1 MGEIMK
7 SLKKFFLLCLCSVIF
22 ILPTFAASSSSQNL
36 EFAPTSENVKFLGR
50 SYLEKDVLWMCFSGT
65 GAAFNIEANH
75 LEVQISGDS
84 GAKLRKDNGSAARI
98 VVFVNGERKLDE
110 MILKQSQNFVVFDGT
125 ETVKGEVQIVKVS
138 ESANSIAGISKI
150 ITDANGK
157 ISPTEQ
163 KNLKIEFIGDSIT
176 CGYGVDDLDKNH
188 HFATSTEDNTK
199 TYAYKTAQMLNADYS
214 MVSLSGWGVV
224 SGYTSGSKNED
235 SVLPKV
241 YDKIGFTW
249 GTTFNGKQ
257 PQSIKWD
264 FSKFVPD
271 FVVINLGTNDDSYVR
286 GDQKK
291 KQEFEKSYIEFLKDI
306 RKKNPDAKIVC
317 TLGIMGDNLFSSI
330 ENAVLEY
337 SNQTDDKNVF
347 ALRFAPQQAS
357 DGIAADWHPS
367 EKTHEKAANLLT
379 SKIKELE

>member
-1 MGEIMK
+1 MNISK
-7 SLKKFFLLCLCSVIF
+7 RVLLFCLSFCIFFSSLIAENSSTKEFFPS
-22 ILPTFAASSSSQNL
+22 
-36 EFAPTSENVKFLGR
+36 EENVKFLGR
-50 SYLEKDVLWMCFSGT
+50 SYVSNDDLLLCFSGT
-65 GAAFNIEANH
+65 GAEFKIESKY

-98 VVFVNGERKLDE
+98 VVFVNGERKVDE
-110 MILKQSQNFVVFDGT
+110 MILKQSQSFVVFD
-125 ETVKGEVQIVKVS
+125 EKKPLNAVVQILKVS

-150 ITDANGK
+150 ITDKKGK

-224 SGYTSGSKNED
+224 SGYTSGSKNAD

-241 YDKIGFTW
+241 YDKIGFTL
-249 GTTFNGKQ
+249 GNTFNGKQ

-264 FSKFVPD
+264 FSKFVPN
-271 FVVINLGTNDDSYVR
+271 FVVINLGTNDDSYVK
-286 GDQKK
+286 GNNSKK
-291 KQEFEKSYIEFLKDI
+291 SEFEKAYIDFLKDI
-306 RKKNPDAKIVC
+306 RSKNPEAKIVC

-330 ENAVLEY
+330 ENAVSEY
-337 SNQTDDKNVF
+337 SNQTGDKNVF
-347 ALRFAPQQAS
+347 ALRFSPQQAS

-367 EKTHEKAANLLT
+367 EKTHSKAASLLVE
-379 SKIKELE
+379 KLKELE

>member
-1 MGEIMK
+1 MK
-7 SLKKFFLLCLCSVIF
+7 SLKKFFLICLCSVIF
-22 ILPTFAASSSSQNL
+22 ILPTFAASSASQNL
-36 EFAPTSENVKFLGR
+36 EFAPTTENVKFLGR
-50 SYLEKDVLWMCFSGT
+50 SYLEKDVLLMCFSGT
-65 GAAFNIEANH
+65 GAEFNIESKY

-98 VVFVNGERKLDE
+98 VVFVNGERKVDE
-110 MILKQSQNFVVFDGT
+110 MILKQSQSFVVFD
-125 ETVKGEVQIVKVS
+125 EKKPLNALVQILKVS
-138 ESANSIAGISKI
+138 ESANSIAAISKI
-150 ITDANGK
+150 ITDKKGK

-224 SGYTSGSKNED
+224 SGYTSGSKNAD

-249 GTTFNGKQ
+249 GNTFNGKQ

-264 FSKFVPD
+264 FSKFVPN
-271 FVVINLGTNDDSYVR
+271 FVVINLGTNDDSYVK
-286 GDQKK
+286 GNNSKK
-291 KQEFEKSYIEFLKDI
+291 SEFENAYIDFLKDI
-306 RKKNPDAKIVC
+306 RSKNPEAKIVC

-330 ENAVLEY
+330 ENAVSEY
-337 SNQTDDKNVF
+337 SNQTGDKNVF
-347 ALRFAPQQAS
+347 TLRFSPQQAS

-367 EKTHEKAANLLT
+367 EKTHSKAAALLVE
-379 SKIKELE
+379 KLKELE

>member
-1 MGEIMK
+1 MNISK
-7 SLKKFFLLCLCSVIF
+7 RVLLFCLSFCIFFSSLIAENSSTKEFF
-22 ILPTFAASSSSQNL
+22 PT
-36 EFAPTSENVKFLGR
+36 EENVKFLGR
-50 SYLEKDVLWMCFSGT
+50 SSVSDDDLLLCFSGT
-65 GAAFNIEANH
+65 GAEFNIESKY

-98 VVFVNGERKLDE
+98 VVFVNGERKVDE
-110 MILKQSQNFVVFDGT
+110 MILKQSQSFVVFD
-125 ETVKGEVQIVKVS
+125 EKKPLNAVVQILKVS

-150 ITDANGK
+150 ITDKKGK

-224 SGYTSGSKNED
+224 SGYTSGSKNAD

-249 GTTFNGKQ
+249 GNTFNGKQ

-264 FSKFVPD
+264 FSKFVPN
-271 FVVINLGTNDDSYVR
+271 FVVINLGTNDDSYVK
-286 GDQKK
+286 GNNSKK
-291 KQEFEKSYIEFLKDI
+291 IEFEKAYIDFLKDI
-306 RKKNPDAKIVC
+306 RSKNPEAKIVC

-330 ENAVLEY
+330 ENAVSEY
-337 SNQTDDKNVF
+337 SNQTGDKNVF
-347 ALRFAPQQAS
+347 ALRFSPQQAS

-367 EKTHEKAANLLT
+367 EKTHSKAATLLVE
-379 SKIKELE
+379 KLKELE

>member
-1 MGEIMK
+1 MK
-7 SLKKFFLLCLCSVIF
+7 SLKKFFLICLCSVIF
-22 ILPTFAASSSSQNL
+22 ILPTFAASSASQNL
-36 EFAPTSENVKFLGR
+36 EFAPTTENVKFLGR
-50 SYLEKDVLWMCFSGT
+50 SYLEKDVLLMCYSGT
-65 GAAFNIEANH
+65 GAEFNIESKY

-98 VVFVNGERKLDE
+98 VVFVNGERKVDE
-110 MILKQSQNFVVFDGT
+110 MILKQSQSFVVFD
-125 ETVKGEVQIVKVS
+125 EKKPLNAVVQILKVS
-138 ESANSIAGISKI
+138 ESANSIAAISKI
-150 ITDANGK
+150 ITDKKGK

-224 SGYTSGSKNED
+224 SGYTSGSKNAD

-249 GTTFNGKQ
+249 GNTFNGKQ

-264 FSKFVPD
+264 FSKFVPN
-271 FVVINLGTNDDSYVR
+271 FVVINLGTNDDSYVK
-286 GDQKK
+286 GNNS
-291 KQEFEKSYIEFLKDI
+291 KQIEFENAYIDFLKDI
-306 RKKNPDAKIVC
+306 RSKNPEAKIVC

-330 ENAVLEY
+330 ENAVSEY
-337 SNQTDDKNVF
+337 SNQTGDKNVF
-347 ALRFAPQQAS
+347 ALRFSPQQAS

-367 EKTHEKAANLLT
+367 EKTHSKAASLLVE
-379 SKIKELE
+379 KLKELE

>member
-1 MGEIMK
+1 MK
-7 SLKKFFLLCLCSVIF
+7 FIKKLFLLCLCSMMF

-75 LEVQISGDS
+75 LEIQISGDS

-110 MILKQSQNFVVFDGT
+110 MILKQSQNFVVFDES

-138 ESANSIAGISKI
+138 ESANSVAGISKI
-150 ITDANGK
+150 ITDKNGK
-157 ISPTEQ
+157 ISPAEQ

-176 CGYGVDDLDKNH
+176 CGYGVDDLDRNH
-188 HFATSTEDNTK
+188 HFATSTEDNSK
-199 TYAYKTAQMLNADYS
+199 TYAYKTAKNLNADYS
-214 MVSLSGWGVV
+214 MVSISGWGVV
-224 SGYTSGSKNED
+224 SGYTSGSKNAD

-241 YDKIGFTW
+241 YNKLGFTW
-249 GTTFNGKQ
+249 GNTFNGKQ

-271 FVVINLGTNDDSYVR
+271 FVVINLGTNDASYTK

-291 KQEFEKSYIEFLKDI
+291 KQEFEKAYIDFLKMI
-306 RKKNPDAKIVC
+306 REKNPNAKIIC
-317 TLGIMGDNLFSSI
+317 TLGIMGDELFTSI
-330 ENAVLEY
+330 ENAVEDY
-337 SNQTDDKNVF
+337 SNETGDKNVF
-347 ALRFAPQQAS
+347 TLHFASQQMS